1 MTKDVSSI
9 ILTPQEIK
17 IMKIVWE
24 NGNATAKLVFEN
36 IYKERQISY
45 TTIMTMMRILEKKGV
60 LVHSIQGRA
69 YLYRPLI
76 SRRQAIRNQIHDL
89 LGKYFDDE
97 PDKMIDFLFDDM
109 SDLFYNDKKSGSCG
123 DTEDFPSSSRDEV
136 MAKAI

>member
-9 ILTPQEIK
+9 ILTPREIK
-17 IMKIVWE
+17 IMKIVWK

-36 IYKERQISY
+36 IYKKRQISY

-60 LVHSIQGRA
+60 LAHSIRGRA

-109 SDLFYNDKKSGSCG
+109 SDLFCSDKKSCS
-123 DTEDFPSSSRDEV
+123 TENTKDSPSSSHEE
-136 MAKAI
+136 MLTEAI

>member
-1 MTKDVSSI
+1 MKDVSSI

-36 IYKERQISY
+36 IYKKRQISY

-60 LVHSIQGRA
+60 LAHSIKGRA

-109 SDLFYNDKKSGSCG
+109 SDLFHSDTKSGSTG
-123 DTEDFPSSSRDEV
+123 NTKDSPSSSQEE
-136 MAKAI
+136 MLTQAI

>member
-9 ILTPQEIK
+9 VLTPQEIK
-17 IMKIVWE
+17 IMKVVWE

-36 IYKERQISY
+36 FYKKRQISY

-60 LVHSIQGRA
+60 LAHSIRGRA

-109 SDLFYNDKKSGSCG
+109 SDLFYSNKKSDSGG
-123 DTEDFPSSSRDEV
+123 NTEDSPSSLQEE
-136 MAKAI
+136 MLTQAI

>member
-1 MTKDVSSI
+1 MKNVSSI

-60 LVHSIQGRA
+60 LAHSIQGRA

-89 LGKYFDDE
+89 LGKYFDNE

-109 SDLFYNDKKSGSCG
+109 SDLFYSNKKSGSTG
-123 DTEDFPSSSRDEV
+123 NSKDSPFSSEEEMLTE
-136 MAKAI
+136 AI